1 MFRVDISA
9 NAFVL
14 LDPLLLGIFC
24 DSICHSRETGGVTD
38 KEIFVFDIGSKLI
51 DSCPAC
57 LLPSLYD
64 TAGCAEDQGGHGN
77 YCGES

>member
-1 MFRVDISA
+1 MISEYHGGGEYQTRVTGTKEDSHGVVPLFRVDISA

-38 KEIFVFDIGSKLI
+38 KEIFVFVIL
-51 DSCPAC
+51 
-57 LLPSLYD
+57 
-64 TAGCAEDQGGHGN
+64 DQ
-77 YCGES
+77 S